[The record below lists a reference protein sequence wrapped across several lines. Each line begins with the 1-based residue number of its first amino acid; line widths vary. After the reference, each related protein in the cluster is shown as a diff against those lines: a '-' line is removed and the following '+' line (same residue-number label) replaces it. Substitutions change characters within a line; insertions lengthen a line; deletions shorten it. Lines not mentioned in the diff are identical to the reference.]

1 MGYVR
6 LGVRKI
12 LVRYSQ
18 AASLVQPTSP
28 YQLRHF
34 LLTWLK
40 KQGIDDA
47 LIQPYSGH
55 ANSFVARNLFPHG
68 DERCSRGVQ

>member
-1 MGYVR
+1 M
-6 LGVRKI
+6 
-12 LVRYSQ
+12 
-18 AASLVQPTSP
+18 SP
-28 YQLRHF
+28 HKLRHF

-55 ANSFVARNLFPHG
+55 ESRQSLEIYSNLAITEAQKEYNGVISQFP
-68 DERCSRGVQ
+68 V